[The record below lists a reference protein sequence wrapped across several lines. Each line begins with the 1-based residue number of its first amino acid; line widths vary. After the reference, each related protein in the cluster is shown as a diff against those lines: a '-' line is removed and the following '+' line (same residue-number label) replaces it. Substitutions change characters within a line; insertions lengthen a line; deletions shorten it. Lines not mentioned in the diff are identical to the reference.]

1 MGDLPDFLSFF
12 KPIAITGTLG
22 FAIPSRA
29 YNKSLHEGELEVEAN
44 PDAFQFGFAVEYSL
58 IYLQQNV
65 QDLGLPAPFDRLV
78 PLVEFAFELPV
89 DRGQN
94 GLVTGTINPGIL
106 WSGKSFQIGVEA
118 IIPMNGRTGNNVG
131 VIAQVHFYLDDLLPS
146 IFRPIFG
153 GSD

>member
-1 MGDLPDFLSFF
+1 
-12 KPIAITGTLG
+12 
-22 FAIPSRA
+22 
-29 YNKSLHEGELEVEAN
+29 VEAN
-44 PDAFQFGFAVEYSL
+44 ADAFQFGFAVEYSL

-65 QDLGLPAPFDRLV
+65 HDLGLPAPFDRLV

-89 DRGQN
+89 DRGQD

-153 GSD
+153 GN